1 MIPNIATKSN
11 TQYGFCPYCCT
22 SIYYINKYFKY
33 LQALVKT
40 DRCVPPTT
48 GYLVTISFD
57 GTSLDD
63 VNISSDVTTINMSN
77 YFTDHPLVNTLYTIS
92 VSVLSEEGRS
102 DPLSIM
108 HGNVCICTCIRTSY
122 KH

>member
-1 MIPNIATKSN
+1 MPVITSRCIPPI
-11 TQYGFCPYCCT
+11 
-22 SIYYINKYFKY
+22 
-33 LQALVKT
+33 
-40 DRCVPPTT
+40 T

-63 VNISSDVTTINMSN
+63 IIIPPDVTIINMSD

-102 DPLSIM
+102 DPFTIM
-108 HGNVCICTCIRTSY
+108 HGNVCILNILGVYAAFVQMYSHYTG
-122 KH
+122 H